1 MTTNP
6 CQDNTNNLYANYFS
20 FKIQRGTDQLE
31 LMVQKAN
38 LPGLTVPDQ
47 SQPTIFGTTIPV
59 PTMTVQYE
67 PLVIEFLVD
76 NNLNNWK
83 TIYSWMRDITNIQD
97 AYNYDL
103 AYQNWHYSAA
113 LILHPT
119 VNCDTPNPVLTVK
132 FAHVIPTRLSGL
144 VFQSDAADAII
155 IKASATFKFSYY
167 DLNPDAPG
175 ALGYP
180 YGS

>member
-1 MTTNP
+1 MSSLP

-20 FKIQRGTDQLE
+20 FKIERGTDPLE

-38 LPGLTVPDQ
+38 LPGITVPDQ
-47 SQPTIFGTTIPV
+47 SQPTIYGTTVPV

-67 PLVIEFLVD
+67 PLVVEFLVD
-76 NNLNNWK
+76 SNLENWK

-97 AYNYDL
+97 ANSYDL

-119 VNCDTPNPVLTVK
+119 INCDVPNPVLTVK
-132 FAHVIPTRLSGL
+132 FANVIPVRLSGL
-144 VFQSDAADAII
+144 VFQTDAADAII
-155 IKASATFKFSYY
+155 LKASATFKYSYY
-167 DLNPDAPG
+167 ELTPDAPTE
-175 ALGYP
+175 LGGG